1 MHGNPAFEEAAEG
14 PAHPGVMQQAQPG
27 AAHGPAQA
35 LPPHPQPAADQAG
48 VELPVVVQA
57 GAAHAQAPKTA
68 AQLKTALAPAR
79 LANPAGQMEAFDAAR
94 SYQGN
99 PARAGNVRVAVAN
112 SASNVAATAALTFGT
127 GRVAGNAATGGAVLH
142 GAEPAHGAIDPG
154 RATVNQAVNVVATA
168 VLGTA
173 GNMVAQTVVPGAVD
187 LVMPKKMAAIPAEAL
202 VPQQTDAHGAPVP
215 LTQAQTQARAD
226 IKATQARLS
235 NVGSHQNALTGA
247 ATFAGA
253 QIARFTAD
261 SPSPTAGLVGWGASA
276 AVSAVGGAG
285 LGGTMAGRMANAT
298 HAVPDPHGA
307 PGATVDMK
315 LFYPQPTAPKV
326 APPWLG
332 NAGQIATS
340 GLARAANLAVAGV
353 PLQAAVGAGQT
364 LGRVIRDNVPA
375 AHAAGAA
382 VHGAAM
388 AVAAGSY
395 FKGLGLI
402 GPMETARAQAG
413 AAPQQAAQPA
423 PAQDIEAQ
431 HPGPGAAQP

>member
-1 MHGNPAFEEAAEG
+1 
-14 PAHPGVMQQAQPG
+14 MQHAQPA

-35 LPPHPQPAADQAG
+35 VQPQPAPDQAG
-48 VELPVVVQA
+48 LQMVAVGQA
-57 GAAHAQAPKTA
+57 GPAHAQAPTTA
-68 AQLKTALAPAR
+68 AQLKAALAPAN
-79 LANPAGQMEAFDAAR
+79 LANPAGQMAAFDAAA

-99 PARAGNVRVAVAN
+99 PARAGHVRVAVAN

-127 GRVAGNAATGGAVLH
+127 GRVAGSAATGGAVVH
-142 GAEPAHGAIDPG
+142 GEDPAHGAIDPG
-154 RATVNQAVNVVATA
+154 RAAANQAVNVLATA

-187 LVMPKKMAAIPAEAL
+187 LVMPKKMAAIPAQAL
-202 VPQQTDAHGAPVP
+202 VPQQMDAHGAPVP
-215 LTQAQTQARAD
+215 LSDAQTQARAD

-253 QIARFTAD
+253 QIARFAAD
-261 SPSPTAGLVGWGASA
+261 SPNPTAGLVGWGASA
-276 AVSAVGGAG
+276 AVSAVGGAS
-285 LGGTMAGRMANAT
+285 LGGVMAGRMANAT

-307 PGATVDMK
+307 PGSTVDMK
-315 LFYPQPTAPKV
+315 LFYPQPTAPKI

-332 NAGQIATS
+332 NAAQVAQS
-340 GLARAANLAVAGV
+340 GLARTANLAVAGV
-353 PLQAAVGAGQT
+353 PLQTAVGAGET
-364 LGRVIRDNVPA
+364 LGRVIENNA
-375 AHAAGAA
+375 GAHAAGAA

-388 AVAAGSY
+388 AVAAGAY

-402 GPMETARAQAG
+402 GPMEAGRAQAG
-413 AAPQQAAQPA
+413 AAAAQAAQPA

-431 HPGPGAAQP
+431 HQGPGAAQP